1 MQRWNGEVWNVNETC
16 AKLGEKCL
24 QLLSLHYLTGSDTTS
39 FLFGKGK
46 IRALKILKNGLLPN
60 LDTVHGEA
68 DIAQEE
74 LKTIGESFFCI
85 MYGYPSGTKIGDV
98 RYQMYTKKKAKL
110 SSYKH
115 CHQQNRTCSST
126 LCVPITRFCSRSQLQ
141 KGSTRYRY
149 FGVRLEAEGWYP
161 NASKVRPSTSS

>member
-1 MQRWNGEVWNVNETC
+1 MWNVNETC

-60 LDTVHGEA
+60 LDTVLGEA
-68 DIAQEE
+68 DTAQEE

-98 RYQMYTKKKAKL
+98 RYQMYTKKKSKALVLQALPPTEQNMFLHILRAHYQILLAKSAAKKVL
-110 SSYKH
+110 
-115 CHQQNRTCSST
+115 QIPIFRST
-126 LCVPITRFCSRSQLQ
+126 A
-141 KGSTRYRY
+141 GS
-149 FGVRLEAEGWYP
+149 
-161 NASKVRPSTSS
+161 